1 MERVLEEHDID
12 WRKVVKLAIKK
23 TGQPSGY
30 RRAFNEFLKSSDRLR
45 VYEGER
51 LIFSSARE
59 RLLPLMDYIDGFHR
73 YHQKVII
80 FDRIMG
86 NAAALL
92 SIKARC
98 QEVYSPLGSQPAL
111 ETLGKYGIKHHI
123 GVIVPYIQQDGHEEI
138 CPMEKLS
145 FNKGPEEFWQLM
157 VDIINRPR
165 IEANSED
172 SP

>member
-1 MERVLEEHDID
+1 M
-12 WRKVVKLAIKK
+12 KFAIKK
-23 TGQPSGY
+23 TGQQAGY

-73 YHQKVII
+73 YHQQVVIL
-80 FDRIMG
+80 DRIMG

-98 QEVYSPLGSQPAL
+98 REVYSPLGSQPAL

-123 GVIVPYIQQDGHEEI
+123 GAIAPHIQQDGREEI

-165 IEANSED
+165 TETNNQNS
-172 SP
+172 P

>member
-1 MERVLEEHDID
+1 VRF
-12 WRKVVKLAIKK
+12 AIKK
-23 TGQPSGY
+23 TGQQAGY
-30 RRAFNEFLKSSDRLR
+30 RRAFNEFLASNDRLR

-59 RLLPLMDYIDGFHR
+59 RLLPLMDYIDGYHR
-73 YHQKVII
+73 YHQKVVI

-92 SIKARC
+92 SVKARC
-98 QEVYSPLGSQPAL
+98 REVYSPLGSQPAL
-111 ETLGKYGIKHHI
+111 ETLDKYGVKHHI
-123 GVIVPYIQQDGHEEI
+123 GIVVPYIQQDDREEV

-165 IEANSED
+165 IETNNQNSH
-172 SP
+172 

>member
-1 MERVLEEHDID
+1 MKFAV
-12 WRKVVKLAIKK
+12 KK
-23 TGQPSGY
+23 TGRQPGY
-30 RRAFNEFLKSSDRLR
+30 MRAFNEFLASGDRLR
-45 VYEGER
+45 VYEGDK
-51 LIFSSARE
+51 LIFSSTRE

-73 YHQKVII
+73 YQPKVII

-92 SIKARC
+92 SIKAHC

-111 ETLGKYGIKHHI
+111 ETFDKYGIKHHI
-123 GVIVPYIQQDGHEEI
+123 GTIVPFIQQNDREEI

-157 VDIINRPR
+157 VDIINRP
-165 IEANSED
+165 
-172 SP
+172 